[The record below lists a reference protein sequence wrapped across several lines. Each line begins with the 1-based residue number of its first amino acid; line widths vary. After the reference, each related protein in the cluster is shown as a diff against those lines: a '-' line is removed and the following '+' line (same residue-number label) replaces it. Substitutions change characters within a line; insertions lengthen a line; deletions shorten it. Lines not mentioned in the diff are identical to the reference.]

1 MLQELWAKSTNNQPR
16 EFIFFRHYR
25 CQCDP
30 GCLRMTGATA
40 WRQIH
45 NEEEENTMKRYALF
59 LLGVVAVIMFAPA
72 AFAQGTA
79 GEAVATNWV
88 AITSGFAMA
97 IASAAGGYAQA
108 KATAAACEGLARNPG
123 AAAAIR
129 FALILALVLI
139 ESMALYT
146 FAIVFLK
153 VK

>member
-1 MLQELWAKSTNNQPR
+1 MKKFMW
-16 EFIFFRHYR
+16 FI
-25 CQCDP
+25 
-30 GCLRMTGATA
+30 MTAAAIT
-40 WRQIH
+40 
-45 NEEEENTMKRYALF
+45 L
-59 LLGVVAVIMFAPA
+59 FAPA
-72 AFAQGTA
+72 VFAAQAAPAA
-79 GEAVATNWV
+79 GTNWV

-108 KATAAACEGLARNPG
+108 RATAAACEGLARNPG

>member
-1 MLQELWAKSTNNQPR
+1 MRKFAVFAVAALA
-16 EFIFFRHYR
+16 I
-25 CQCDP
+25 
-30 GCLRMTGATA
+30 
-40 WRQIH
+40 
-45 NEEEENTMKRYALF
+45 ALF
-59 LLGVVAVIMFAPA
+59 APVVFAA
-72 AFAQGTA
+72 DGTA
-79 GEAVATNWV
+79 VEATNWV